1 MANLASIIS
10 SPLKTSTLATAD
22 FYVDM
27 SNDFDI
33 SSMYTFSMKS
43 WDINSIIPYPVAV
56 VDIEKVDDTLTN
68 KGLW

>member
-43 WDINSIIPYPVAV
+43 WDINSFMSYLVTNV
-56 VDIEKVDDTLTN
+56 EEVDDTLTN
-68 KGLW
+68 QGLW